1 MEGALQLDAYRMSLS
16 GLAPLAT
23 AIAMLL
29 LGVFVVARERGS
41 RESVLFGVLAVTVT
55 VWLGCFSA
63 MYLANAERVAL
74 FWAKTAYLGITFIAP
89 AVLSFAVAV
98 TRDWPRRRRLVAASW
113 LVSTLLCAAS
123 VGTDALFRDLEHY
136 PWGYYPRFRWLGVPF
151 LAVFFVQLGLALRQ
165 YWVDHRAAQSAIHR
179 QRARWLLVAFSIA
192 YLGCID
198 YVPAYGVQLYP
209 FGYVPVFAF
218 IVLSAWTIRRFR
230 LVDFTPE
237 LAAREILATV
247 ADPLIVCDGEGRIR
261 LLNPAAASVLGRRPE
276 EIAGRP
282 IADLVPP
289 PDQGRLAALL
299 AGGETR
305 DQSIDLRSRDGGAVP
320 VELAVSPLRDRGGA
334 VVGSVLVARDARPH
348 LRAQAAL
355 AASEARYRALF
366 EANPIPMW
374 VSDRDTLR
382 FLAVNDA
389 AVRDYGYSRDEFL
402 TMTIRGLLSPT
413 ERDGREAVAPPPH
426 DLRPATERR
435 LRTRDGRTLEV
446 EVTWHALDLGGRP
459 ALLELAT
466 DVTQR
471 NRAMQAL
478 RASEERF
485 RAVAE
490 TAAEGIV
497 TADVRGHIVYVN
509 DALERMFGYGRGE
522 LAGQPLTLLMPERYH
537 EAHQRGLLRLIS
549 TGESRVLGK
558 RLALHGRR
566 RDGGEFPLELSLAA
580 WSTLEGRFF
589 TGILADTSEQQRAA
603 EALRQSEETFRTF
616 TESAPAAIFICEGER
631 FRYMNQAAES
641 MTGYSAADL
650 LAMRS
655 WEVAAPGSRDVL
667 RAMLVPEQGELV
679 PARREVRLLTYPH
692 GERWVDL
699 TVAPLASHG
708 RAAAMITAYDVTESK
723 LAHDMVRASE
733 RRLRDMLEN
742 VKLAALTLDTEGLV
756 TYCNDYLLELL
767 GCNMEELVGSAWFQ
781 RWVPAEQCE
790 RLQSAFSS
798 NLAAGTA
805 APHDEYEIVTRDGD
819 RRLVSWS
826 HTVLRGLHG
835 EVVGTASIG
844 ADITERKRV
853 EERLAH
859 EALHDSLTGL
869 PNRALFMDR
878 LRSALARA
886 RRRDDY
892 RLAVLFLD
900 LDRFKVVNDSL
911 GHLQGDQLLIQ
922 VSRRLESC
930 VRPGDTIAR
939 LGGDEFTILL
949 EELEQTAEAVH
960 AGTRIRGEL
969 AAPFDLA
976 GHEIF
981 VTASVGIAL
990 GAARYVHPEDLLRDA
1005 DTALH
1010 SAKAQGKTAQ
1020 QVFDTPMHERA
1031 VAALQLE
1038 NDLRRALDR
1047 DEYRLHYQPIVEL
1060 AGGRLIGFEALVRWQ
1075 HPERGLMAPDSFI
1088 TVAEETGLILPL
1100 GDWVLGE
1107 ALRQL
1112 KVWERQVPRSRELAL
1127 TVNLSSRQFAQP
1139 DLVAR
1144 IGSALRAAG
1153 VAAGR
1158 LKVEITESL
1167 IVQNQDTAADMLRGI
1182 KDLGCSVCLDDFGTG
1197 YSSLNYLLR
1206 FPIDTLKVDRSFL
1219 ADLGRGSRNSEIVL
1233 AVIGLAQRLG
1243 LGVIAEGVE
1252 NERQRAHLVELGCV
1266 FGQGFLFSKPL
1277 DAERA
1282 GTAVEV
1288 GEVPPPVAQ

>member
-1 MEGALQLDAYRMSLS
+1 MEGALQLDAYTVTWY

-23 AIAMLL
+23 AAAMLL

-63 MYLANAERVAL
+63 MYLAKAEPVAR

-98 TRDWPRRRRLVAASW
+98 TRDWQRRRRLVTASW
-113 LVSTLLCAAS
+113 LLSTLLCAVS

-136 PWGYYPRFRWLGVPF
+136 AWGYYPRFRWLGVPF
-151 LAVFFVQLGLALRQ
+151 LGVFFAQLGLALRQ
-165 YWVDHRAAQSAIHR
+165 YWIDHRAASSAIHR

-198 YVPAYGVQLYP
+198 YVPAYGVALYP
-209 FGYVPVFAF
+209 FGYIPVFLF

-247 ADPLIVCDGEGRIR
+247 ADPLIVCDGEGRVR
-261 LLNPAAASVLGRRPE
+261 LLNPAAASVLGQRPE
-276 EIAGRP
+276 AIIGRP

-289 PDQGRLAALL
+289 PELDRLAALL
-299 AGGETR
+299 LGGEIR
-305 DQSIDLRSRDGGAVP
+305 DQSIDLRARDGGAVP

-374 VSDRDTLR
+374 VSDRDNLR

-402 TMTIRGLLSPT
+402 AMTIRGLLSPA
-413 ERDGREAVAPPPH
+413 EQDGPEGPPEVPPP
-426 DLRPATERR
+426 PQVPVPKTERR

-471 NRAMQAL
+471 NRAIRAM
-478 RASEERF
+478 RASEERL
-485 RAVAE
+485 
-490 TAAEGIV
+490 GV
-497 TADVRGHIVYVN
+497 T
-509 DALERMFGYGRGE
+509 
-522 LAGQPLTLLMPERYH
+522 
-537 EAHQRGLLRLIS
+537 
-549 TGESRVLGK
+549 
-558 RLALHGRR
+558 
-566 RDGGEFPLELSLAA
+566 
-580 WSTLEGRFF
+580 
-589 TGILADTSEQQRAA
+589 EQ
-603 EALRQSEETFRTF
+603 ALRQSEETFRTF

-631 FRYMNQAAES
+631 FRYMNQAAEL
-641 MTGYSAADL
+641 MTGVSAAAL

-655 WEVAAPGSRDVL
+655 WEIAAPGSRDAL
-667 RAMLVPEQGELV
+667 RAMLAPERGELV
-679 PARREVRLLTYPH
+679 PARREVRLLTQPG

-708 RAAAMITAYDVTESK
+708 QAAAMITAYDVTESK

-742 VKLAALTLDTEGLV
+742 VKLAALTLDTDGVV

-767 GCNMEELVGSAWFQ
+767 GLSMEELVGSAWFE
-781 RWVPAEQCE
+781 RWVPAEQSD
-790 RLQSAFSS
+790 RLQATFTG

-886 RRRDDY
+886 QRRDDF
-892 RLAVLFLD
+892 RLAVMFLD

-911 GHLQGDQLLIQ
+911 GHLQGDQLLVQ

-939 LGGDEFTILL
+939 LGGDEFTLLL
-949 EELEQTAEAVH
+949 EELEEPAEAGR
-960 AGTRIRGEL
+960 AGARIRAEL

-990 GAARYVHPEDLLRDA
+990 GAARYEHPEDLLRDA

-1010 SAKAQGKTAQ
+1010 SAKAQGKTGQ

-1047 DEYRLHYQPIVEL
+1047 GEYLLHYQPIVEL

-1075 HPERGLMAPDSFI
+1075 HPERGLLGPDSFI
-1088 TVAEETGLILPL
+1088 NVAEETGLILPL

-1112 KVWERQVPRSRELAL
+1112 KRWERQVPRSRGLAL
-1127 TVNLSSRQFAQP
+1127 TVNISSRQFAQP
-1139 DLVAR
+1139 DLVVR
-1144 IGSALRAAG
+1144 IGNALRAAG

-1158 LKVEITESL
+1158 LKIEITESL

-1182 KDLGCSVCLDDFGTG
+1182 KDLGCNVCLDDFGTG

-1219 ADLGRGSRNSEIVL
+1219 TDLGRGSRNSEIVL

-1243 LGVIAEGVE
+1243 LDVIAEGVE
-1252 NERQRAHLVELGCV
+1252 NELQRAHLVDLGCV
-1266 FGQGFLFSKPL
+1266 FGQGFLFSRPL
-1277 DAERA
+1277 AADRA
-1282 GTAVEV
+1282 GTVVDV
-1288 GEVPPPVAQ
+1288 GEAPPHRAQ

>member
-1 MEGALQLDAYRMSLS
+1 VTWY

-23 AIAMLL
+23 AAAMLL

-41 RESVLFGVLAVTVT
+41 RESVLFGVLAVTVII
-55 VWLGCFSA
+55 WLGCFSA
-63 MYLANAERVAL
+63 MYLANAERLAR
-74 FWAKTAYLGITFIAP
+74 FWAKAAYLGITFIAP

-98 TRDWPRRRRLVAASW
+98 TRDWQRRRRLVAASW
-113 LVSTLLCAAS
+113 LVSAVLCAAS
-123 VGTDALFRDLEHY
+123 VGTDALFRDLAHY

-151 LAVFFVQLGLALRQ
+151 LGVFFAQLGFALRQ
-165 YWVDHRAAQSAIHR
+165 YWIDHRAATSAIHR

-198 YVPAYGVQLYP
+198 YVAAYGVALYP
-209 FGYVPVFAF
+209 FGYVPVFLF

-247 ADPLIVCDGEGRIR
+247 ADPLIVCDTEGRVR
-261 LLNPAAASVLGRRPE
+261 LLNPAAASVLGQSQE
-276 EIAGRP
+276 EIVGRP
-282 IADLVPP
+282 IAELVPP
-289 PDQGRLAALL
+289 PEQGRLAALL
-299 AGGETR
+299 AGGESR
-305 DQSIDLRSRDGGAVP
+305 DQSLDLRARDGGAVP

-374 VSDRDTLR
+374 VSDRDSLR

-389 AVRDYGYSRDEFL
+389 AVRDYGYSREEL
-402 TMTIRGLLSPT
+402 LGMTIRGLLAPA
-413 ERDGREAVAPPPH
+413 EQDGLEQES
-426 DLRPATERR
+426 TERR
-435 LRTRDGRTLEV
+435 LRTKDGRTLEV

-471 NRAMQAL
+471 NRAMRAA

-485 RAVAE
+485 RA
-490 TAAEGIV
+490 T
-497 TADVRGHIVYVN
+497 
-509 DALERMFGYGRGE
+509 
-522 LAGQPLTLLMPERYH
+522 
-537 EAHQRGLLRLIS
+537 
-549 TGESRVLGK
+549 
-558 RLALHGRR
+558 
-566 RDGGEFPLELSLAA
+566 
-580 WSTLEGRFF
+580 
-589 TGILADTSEQQRAA
+589 A

-616 TESAPAAIFICEGER
+616 SESAPAAIFICEGER
-631 FRYMNQAAES
+631 FRYTNQAAEL
-641 MTGYSAADL
+641 MTGLSAASL

-655 WEVAAPGSRDVL
+655 WEIAAPGSRDAL
-667 RAMLVPEQGELV
+667 RAMLVPERGELV
-679 PARREVRLLTYPH
+679 PARREVRLLTNPG

-699 TVAPLASHG
+699 TVAPLTSHG
-708 RAAAMITAYDVTESK
+708 QAAAMITAYDVTESK

-742 VKLAALTLDTEGLV
+742 VKLAALTLDTEGAV

-767 GCNMEELVGSAWFQ
+767 GCSMEELVGSAWFR

-790 RLQSAFSS
+790 RLEATFTG

-886 RRRDDY
+886 QRRDDY
-892 RLAVLFLD
+892 RLAVMFLD

-911 GHLQGDQLLIQ
+911 GHLQGDRLLIQ

-949 EELEQTAEAVH
+949 EELEQPAEAGR
-960 AGTRIRGEL
+960 AATRIRAEL
-969 AAPFDLA
+969 AAPFGLG

-1010 SAKAQGKTAQ
+1010 SAKAQGKTGQ

-1047 DEYRLHYQPIVEL
+1047 NEYLLHYQPIVEL
-1060 AGGRLIGFEALVRWQ
+1060 AAGRLIGFEALVRWQ
-1075 HPERGLMAPDSFI
+1075 HPERGLLGPDSFI
-1088 TVAEETGLILPL
+1088 NVAEETGLILPL
-1100 GDWVLGE
+1100 GDWVMSE

-1112 KVWERQVPRSRELAL
+1112 KHWERRLPRSRELAL
-1127 TVNLSSRQFAQP
+1127 TVNISSRQFAQP

-1144 IGSALRAAG
+1144 IGNALDGAG

-1219 ADLGRGSRNSEIVL
+1219 TDLGRGSRNSEIVL

-1243 LGVIAEGVE
+1243 LDVIAEGVE
-1252 NERQRAHLVELGCV
+1252 NERQRRHLVDLGCV
-1266 FGQGFLFSKPL
+1266 FGQGFLFAQPL
-1277 DAERA
+1277 AADRA
-1282 GTAVEV
+1282 GTVVEA
-1288 GEVPPPVAQ
+1288 GEAPPQGDYQS

>member
-1 MEGALQLDAYRMSLS
+1 MEGPLQLDAYSVTWY

-23 AIAMLL
+23 AAAMLL

-41 RESVLFGVLAVTVT
+41 RESVLFGVLAVTVI
-55 VWLGCFSA
+55 VWLGCFGA
-63 MYLANAERVAL
+63 MYLANAERVAR
-74 FWAKTAYLGITFIAP
+74 FWARTAYLGITFIAP

-98 TRDWPRRRRLVAASW
+98 TRDWQRRRRLVAASW
-113 LVSTLLCAAS
+113 LLSALLCAAS
-123 VGTDALFRDLEHY
+123 VGTDALFRGLERY

-151 LAVFFVQLGLALRQ
+151 IGVFFAQLGLALRQ
-165 YWVDHRAAQSAIHR
+165 YWIDRRAATSAIHR

-198 YVPAYGVQLYP
+198 YVPAYGVALYP
-209 FGYVPVFAF
+209 FGYLPVFLF

-247 ADPLIVCDGEGRIR
+247 ADPLIVCDVEGRVR
-261 LLNPAAASVLGRRPE
+261 LLNPAAAGVLGCRPE
-276 EIAGRP
+276 EVVGRP
-282 IADLVPP
+282 LAELVPP
-289 PDQGRLAALL
+289 PERERLAAYLL
-299 AGGETR
+299 GGEIR
-305 DQSIDLRSRDGGAVP
+305 DQGIDLRARDGGAVP

-334 VVGSVLVARDARPH
+334 IVGSVLVARDARPH
-348 LRAQAAL
+348 LRA
-355 AASEARYRALF
+355 
-366 EANPIPMW
+366 
-374 VSDRDTLR
+374 
-382 FLAVNDA
+382 
-389 AVRDYGYSRDEFL
+389 
-402 TMTIRGLLSPT
+402 IR
-413 ERDGREAVAPPPH
+413 
-426 DLRPATERR
+426 
-435 LRTRDGRTLEV
+435 EV
-446 EVTWHALDLGGRP
+446 
-459 ALLELAT
+459 
-466 DVTQR
+466 
-471 NRAMQAL
+471 

-485 RAVAE
+485 R
-490 TAAEGIV
+490 V
-497 TADVRGHIVYVN
+497 T
-509 DALERMFGYGRGE
+509 
-522 LAGQPLTLLMPERYH
+522 
-537 EAHQRGLLRLIS
+537 
-549 TGESRVLGK
+549 
-558 RLALHGRR
+558 
-566 RDGGEFPLELSLAA
+566 
-580 WSTLEGRFF
+580 
-589 TGILADTSEQQRAA
+589 A

-616 TESAPAAIFICEGER
+616 TESAPAAIFICEGEH
-631 FRYMNQAAES
+631 FRYMNQAAEL
-641 MTGYSAADL
+641 MTGKSAAAL
-650 LAMRS
+650 LAMPS
-655 WEVAAPGSRDVL
+655 WEIAAPGSRDVL
-667 RAMLVPEQGELV
+667 RAMLVPERGEPV
-679 PARREVRLLTYPH
+679 AARREVRLLTNPG

-708 RAAAMITAYDVTESK
+708 QAAAMITAYDVTESK

-742 VKLAALTLDTEGLV
+742 VKLAALTLDTAGVV

-767 GCNMEELVGSAWFQ
+767 GVDMEELVGSAWFE
-781 RWVPAEQCE
+781 RWVPPEQSE
-790 RLQSAFSS
+790 RLLGTFTG

-886 RRRDDY
+886 QRHDDY
-892 RLAVLFLD
+892 RLAVMFLD

-922 VSRRLESC
+922 VSRRLEGC
-930 VRPGDTIAR
+930 VRPADTIAR
-939 LGGDEFTILL
+939 LGGDEFTVLF
-949 EELEQTAEAVH
+949 EELEQPAEAAR
-960 AGTRIRGEL
+960 AGARIRAEL

-1010 SAKAQGKTAQ
+1010 SAKAQGKTGQ

-1038 NDLRRALDR
+1038 NDLRRALER
-1047 DEYRLHYQPIVEL
+1047 NEYVLHYQPIVEL
-1060 AGGRLIGFEALVRWQ
+1060 ADGRLIGFEALVRWQ
-1075 HPERGLMAPDSFI
+1075 HPERGLLPPDSFI
-1088 TVAEETGLILPL
+1088 NVAEETGLILPL
-1100 GDWVLGE
+1100 GDWVLAE

-1112 KVWERQVPRSRELAL
+1112 KEWERRMPSSRRLAL
-1127 TVNLSSRQFAQP
+1127 TVNISSRQFAQP

-1144 IGSALRAAG
+1144 IGDALAASG

-1219 ADLGRGSRNSEIVL
+1219 ADLGRGSRNSEIVT
-1233 AVIGLAQRLG
+1233 AVIGLAHRLG
-1243 LGVIAEGVE
+1243 LDVIAEGVE
-1252 NERQRAHLVELGCV
+1252 NELQRRHLMGLGCV

-1277 DAERA
+1277 PADRA
-1282 GTAVEV
+1282 AAVV
-1288 GEVPPPVAQ
+1288 AAGESPPREGES